1 MLIVYCD
8 RNLLWE
14 FRGCLITFLTSEYMS
29 FMTFMTFDFYVF
41 YYIVLVYVTN
51 PSMKIVS
58 NIHYKTKGMCLLI
71 WILLCLAGTE
81 KGFPQTVSI
90 KFEL

>member
-29 FMTFMTFDFYVF
+29 FMILTHIIVCVCVCVCYFM
-41 YYIVLVYVTN
+41 
-51 PSMKIVS
+51 
-58 NIHYKTKGMCLLI
+58 
-71 WILLCLAGTE
+71 
-81 KGFPQTVSI
+81 
-90 KFEL
+90 